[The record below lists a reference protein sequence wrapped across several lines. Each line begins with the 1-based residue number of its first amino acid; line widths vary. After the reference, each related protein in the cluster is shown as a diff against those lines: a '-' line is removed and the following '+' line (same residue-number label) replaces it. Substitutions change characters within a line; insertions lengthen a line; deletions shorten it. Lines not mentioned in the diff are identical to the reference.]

1 MKIAVVSQTTKAYT
15 TGLLVVLFILGST
28 SAFGYHD
35 TLQVV
40 VNGQRLQPNQIRV
53 LEQVSCGP
61 IPSGRY
67 WLDTR
72 TGVWGY
78 EGGRAQGRLGD
89 RCANRNV
96 GSPADKWVGS
106 EGYNYRGPFGD
117 AMSDGKCS
125 FINGIP
131 VGDCN

>member
-1 MKIAVVSQTTKAYT
+1 MRQAFM
-15 TGLLVVLFILGST
+15 TGLLAVLFTLGST
-28 SAFGYHD
+28 RAFGYHD
-35 TLQVV
+35 TLSVV
-40 VNGQRLQPNQIRV
+40 VNGQRLHSAQIRV

-78 EGGRAQGRLGD
+78 EGGPAQGRLGD
-89 RCANRNV
+89 RCANRPS
-96 GSPADKWVGS
+96 GAPADKWLGP
-106 EGYNYRGPFGD
+106 GYNHRGPFGD
-117 AMSDGKCS
+117 AMSDGQCS